1 MDMVRE
7 VFDQPTADKLKT
19 IPLSNNTIGRRIED
33 MSDDIKQKTTAR
45 IKASGH
51 FALQMDESTDITNN
65 VKHVWDGDLQEQFLC
80 TQDLPTTTTAG
91 DIFSS
96 VDLYLSLVGLSWD
109 MCVGIT
115 TDGREENTRE
125 ISECNLEPLF
135 FASGSSGSKGYG
147 TSASWNIKRRH
158 PSRKLH

>member
-7 VFDQPTADKLKT
+7 VFDQPTK
-19 IPLSNNTIGRRIED
+19 N
-33 MSDDIKQKTTAR
+33 IKQKTTAR